1 MMNRILV
8 WMAIIVIGAGLI
20 ACFITREKTGFI
32 DIHEVYQKFD
42 LKKELERK
50 FKTVQEQRKIITDS
64 MELNLKLLENKL
76 RTVKSI
82 SDAEAADFQSRRQDY
97 LQINNRFE
105 EDNQQLTAQYDK
117 EILKQLNQYVHDY
130 GIEKGYDYIFGNDN
144 NGAFM
149 HADKKL
155 EITEDVIRYIND
167 KYKGIK

>member
-76 RTVKSI
+76 RNVKSI
-82 SDAEAADFQSRRQDY
+82 SDAEAADFQAKRQDY

-117 EILKQLNQYVHDY
+117 EI
-130 GIEKGYDYIFGNDN
+130 
-144 NGAFM
+144 
-149 HADKKL
+149 
-155 EITEDVIRYIND
+155 
-167 KYKGIK
+167 